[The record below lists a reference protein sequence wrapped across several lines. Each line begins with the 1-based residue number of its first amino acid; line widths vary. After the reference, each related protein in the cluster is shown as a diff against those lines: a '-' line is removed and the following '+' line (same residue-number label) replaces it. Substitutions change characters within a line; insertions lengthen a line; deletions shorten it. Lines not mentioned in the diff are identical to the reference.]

1 MDSPNSYEPLFTART
16 RARSDTDARESVLS
30 ELPQYA
36 LCIMLGL
43 VGGVLGVALATG
55 LAILIQLR
63 LPPPAVFTPGTV
75 PLMVTGALAGLA
87 CSWMLSRQAHRRWP
101 DLESTTRL
109 NSLQVILVSS
119 VFASLAQSLLFFA

>member
-1 MDSPNSYEPLFTART
+1 MDSHNSYEPLLTTRT
-16 RARSDTDARESVLS
+16 RVHEAGARESVLW

-43 VGGVLGVALATG
+43 IGGTLGVALAIG

-75 PLMVTGALAGLA
+75 PLMVTGALVGMA
-87 CSWMLSRQAHRRWP
+87 CSWLLSRQAHRTRP
-101 DLESTTRL
+101 NLASDTRL